1 MVPLSASAP
10 AGWYPDSDPRL
21 LRYWD
26 GTAWT
31 VDVAPAAAAPVAT
44 QQLRRTRGLS
54 TALLM
59 AITTLMGADL
69 ISGLTLAGIAADP
82 QLRTYM
88 ESDATT
94 PPSTLTAAQLGVLDT
109 LYLSASAYLL
119 AVLAAAALV
128 MVWTWQVRVNAEA
141 LSPLPHVRSRRW
153 AWAGWIT
160 PFVSLWFPYQ
170 VLRDVD
176 RADNAVLDAAETSRK
191 APVGAWWGFFVAYW
205 TVGQAA
211 AEVPGFGYE
220 YVLVYL
226 LSSLAGV
233 IALVL
238 FSRVVRTIEHDQ
250 QTVTQGLSV
259 TPLFARPRP

>member
-1 MVPLSASAP
+1 MVALSASAP

-26 GTAWT
+26 GMAWT
-31 VDVAPAAAAPVAT
+31 ADVAPAAATPVAT
-44 QQLRRTRGLS
+44 QQLRSTRGLS
-54 TALLM
+54 TALLI

-69 ISGLTLAGIAADP
+69 ISGIALSGIAADS

-94 PPSTLTAAQLGVLDT
+94 PPSTLTSAQLGVLDT
-109 LYLSASAYLL
+109 LYLSGSAYLL
-119 AVLAAAALV
+119 AILAAGALV
-128 MVWTWQVRVNAEA
+128 MVWTWRVRVNAEA
-141 LSPLPHVRSRRW
+141 LSPLPHVRSRGW

-160 PFVSLWFPYQ
+160 PFVSLWFPFQ

-176 RADNAVLDAAETSRK
+176 RADKAVLDAAATSRK
-191 APVGAWWGFFVAYW
+191 APVGAWWGFYVAYW
-205 TVGQAA
+205 TLGQAA
-211 AEVPGFGYE
+211 GGVPDYGYE
-220 YVLVYL
+220 YVLVYV

-238 FSRVVRTIEHDQ
+238 FWRVVRTIEHDQ
-250 QTVTQGLSV
+250 HAIGRHSPAQNTWV
-259 TPLFARPRP
+259 P